1 MNEKIIN
8 WIVGI
13 TIALE
18 AIGYGCVFV
27 AVMLAA
33 LSFNVE
39 TNGLGWICYVIGT
52 IYVAAAVTLGVRR
65 SIKAFLYPNQNRRKQ
80 LPKNEY

>member
-8 WIVGI
+8 WVVGVSIV
-13 TIALE
+13 LE

-33 LSFNVE
+33 LSFNVQ
-39 TNGLGWICYVIGT
+39 TTGLGWICYVTGA
-52 IYVAAAVTLGVRR
+52 IYVAVAVTLGVRR
-65 SIKAFLYPNQNRRKQ
+65 SIKTFLYPNQNKRKQ